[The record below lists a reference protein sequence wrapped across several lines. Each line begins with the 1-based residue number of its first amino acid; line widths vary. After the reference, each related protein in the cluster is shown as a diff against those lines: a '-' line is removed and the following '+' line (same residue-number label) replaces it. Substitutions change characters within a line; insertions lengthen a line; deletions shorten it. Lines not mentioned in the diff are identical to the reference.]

1 MIDKNWHISKSF
13 SIGHIV
19 TTVGVAVSAIV
30 YVSGLEHN
38 ININTLKM
46 NTNKELI
53 ISKEKNISA
62 TINRIDKRLETI
74 TNILLK
80 QNK

>member
-1 MIDKNWHISKSF
+1 MNHWHISKSV
-13 SIGHIV
+13 SIGHLATTFVIIISVV
-19 TTVGVAVSAIV
+19 TYITNVEHAIDV
-30 YVSGLEHN
+30 NLIKIKN
-38 ININTLKM
+38 
-46 NTNKELI
+46 NKELI
-53 ISKEKNISA
+53 TSNNKNIFA